1 MKNPFSRFFR
11 ARDKP
16 GATDS
21 VSSASTFYFGS
32 SAAGKSVTA
41 STAIQMSTV
50 YACVRVIAETIAS
63 LPLHVYQNQGEGSV
77 KALDHPLYPILHD
90 EPNSEMTSFVWRETM
105 LVHLLLWGNT
115 YCRII
120 RSGRNQILGLY
131 PLLPDRMEVD
141 RDSAGM
147 LTYTYSANGGQT
159 VKLRSEDVLHIPG
172 LGFVRNALQV
182 GTLSEGGYT
191 VPDEFEHQLIQG
203 LEDENIMRGLVHNI
217 TTSSGDRKIP
227 LVTARGSA
235 SWVEEEAAIP
245 ESDGTFGQVT
255 LGAHKVGCMI
265 RVSEELLHDSAFDL
279 AAYIAGEFARRV
291 GAAEEEAILTGS
303 GTHKPTGLLH
313 DSLGAELGVTAASAV
328 AITADELIDLQHS
341 VKSGYRRKG
350 LWIMNDATLKLLRKL
365 KDGQGNFI
373 WQLGLLAGQP
383 DTLLNQKVMI
393 SNCMPLPAA
402 GSKAILYGDLSYYWL
417 ADREGRTLQRLDELY
432 AAQDQVGFKITQRV
446 DGRLLLRESVKCLQM
461 KAA

>member
-1 MKNPFSRFFR
+1 MNKILEMRQKR
-11 ARDKP
+11 AEVWDKAKAFLDERTNES
-16 GATDS
+16 GVMTAEDS
-21 VSSASTFYFGS
+21 QQYERMEQEVVDLGH
-32 SAAGKSVTA
+32 
-41 STAIQMSTV
+41 
-50 YACVRVIAETIAS
+50 TI
-63 LPLHVYQNQGEGSV
+63 
-77 KALDHPLYPILHD
+77 
-90 EPNSEMTSFVWRETM
+90 
-105 LVHLLLWGNT
+105 
-115 YCRII
+115 
-120 RSGRNQILGLY
+120 
-131 PLLPDRMEVD
+131 DRMERAEQMD
-141 RDSAGM
+141 REMNERVSPNLASRPMRTQETLRGIASAEYRNAFWKHM
-147 LTYTYSANGGQT
+147 RDIDR
-159 VKLRSEDVLHIPG
+159 RSPE
-172 LGFVRNALQV
+172 VRNALQV

-203 LEDENIMRGLVHNI
+203 LEDENIMRGLVHKI

-235 SWVEEEAAIP
+235 SWIEEEAAIP
-245 ESDGTFGQVT
+245 ESDDTFGQVT

-265 RVSEELLHDSAFDL
+265 RVSEELLHDS
-279 AAYIAGEFARRV
+279 
-291 GAAEEEAILTGS
+291 
-303 GTHKPTGLLH
+303 
-313 DSLGAELGVTAASAV
+313 LGAELGVTAVSAV

-393 SNCMPLPAA
+393 SNYMPLPAA
-402 GSKAILYGDLSYYWL
+402 GNKAILYGDLSYYWL
-417 ADREGRTLQRLDELY
+417 ADREGRALQRLDELY

>member
-1 MKNPFSRFFR
+1 MSKILEMRQKR
-11 ARDKP
+11 AEVWDKAKAFLDEHTSEN
-16 GATDS
+16 GVMSAEDS
-21 VSSASTFYFGS
+21 QQYERMEQEVVDLGH
-32 SAAGKSVTA
+32 
-41 STAIQMSTV
+41 
-50 YACVRVIAETIAS
+50 TI
-63 LPLHVYQNQGEGSV
+63 
-77 KALDHPLYPILHD
+77 
-90 EPNSEMTSFVWRETM
+90 
-105 LVHLLLWGNT
+105 
-115 YCRII
+115 
-120 RSGRNQILGLY
+120 
-131 PLLPDRMEVD
+131 DRMERAEQMD
-141 RDSAGM
+141 REMNERVSPNLASRPMRTQETLRGIASAEYRNAFWKHM
-147 LTYTYSANGGQT
+147 RDIDR
-159 VKLRSEDVLHIPG
+159 RSPE
-172 LGFVRNALQV
+172 VRNALQV

-203 LEDENIMRGLVHNI
+203 LEDENIMRGLVHKI

-235 SWVEEEAAIP
+235 SWIEEEAAIP
-245 ESDGTFGQVT
+245 ESDDTFGQVT

-393 SNCMPLPAA
+393 SNFMPLPTA
-402 GSKAILYGDLSYYWL
+402 GNKAILYGDLSYYWL
-417 ADREGRTLQRLDELY
+417 ADREGRALQRLDELY